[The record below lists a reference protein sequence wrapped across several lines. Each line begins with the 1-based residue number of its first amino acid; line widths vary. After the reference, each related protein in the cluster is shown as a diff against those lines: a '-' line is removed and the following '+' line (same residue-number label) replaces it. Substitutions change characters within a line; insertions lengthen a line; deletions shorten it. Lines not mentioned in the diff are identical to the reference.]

1 MKKQTLKL
9 SIGNHTDVGKVRDIN
24 QDRFGSASADWGNL
38 LVVADGMGGHLGG
51 EMAAQMTVD
60 SLTDGFQTSP
70 VDDPAEFLDLAI
82 KKADKKVSKKGADDT
97 ELTGMGTTV
106 VAAIIRDGRAYLA
119 HVGDSRIYLFRN
131 NKWKQITNDHS
142 VVQKMVDEGLLTEA
156 EAESHPEKNRILQ
169 AIGLGGVEPEHNSLP
184 LYKNDILLLCS
195 DGLSGLVDGR
205 GMISVVSKESPMS
218 AAKQLT
224 SLANDRGG
232 HDNITV
238 IIAKVDKGPKAPKE
252 PKAKPKEKSPPKKG
266 VIKNAIYLFAG
277 VILGIVVFLILQD
290 VGILGKSSED
300 EKSPTDSA
308 DEIKEKVPAEDTKV
322 EEKESVEELEA
333 AEVEEPLDEKA
344 EEIDDSNNLS
354 KEAKKEKPDKEDPKK
369 DEGKE
374 PEK

>member
-70 VDDPAEFLDLAI
+70 VDDPAVFLDLAI

>member
-9 SIGNHTDVGKVRDIN
+9 SIGNHTDVGKVREIN
-24 QDRFGSASADWGNL
+24 QDRFGSASSEWGDL
-38 LVVADGMGGHLGG
+38 LIVADGMGGHLGG
-51 EMAAQMTVD
+51 ETAAQMTVD
-60 SLTDGFQTSP
+60 SLTDAFQASP
-70 VDDPAEFLDLAI
+70 VDDPAEFLDLTI
-82 KKADKKVSKKGADDT
+82 KKADNEVSKKGADDP

-156 EAESHPEKNRILQ
+156 EAKSHPEKNRILQ
-169 AIGLGGVEPEHNSLP
+169 AIGLGGVEPEHNSFL

-238 IIAKVDKGPKAPKE
+238 IIAKVDKGPKVPKE
-252 PKAKPKEKSPPKKG
+252 PKAKPQEKSLQKKG
-266 VIKNAIYLFAG
+266 VIKNAIYLIAG
-277 VILGIVVFLILQD
+277 VILGILVLLILQD
-290 VGILGKSSED
+290 VGIFGKASENEKPAIESGDAGETKPEEPEITAEPEIGEEPIEGEEGSETSGEVSED
-300 EKSPTDSA
+300 EGPSESPSVNP
-308 DEIKEKVPAEDTKV
+308 EKNNDAENQG
-322 EEKESVEELEA
+322 KESGST
-333 AEVEEPLDEKA
+333 K
-344 EEIDDSNNLS
+344 
-354 KEAKKEKPDKEDPKK
+354 
-369 DEGKE
+369 
-374 PEK
+374 